1 MAELDPEWVINEIDA
16 FLQVTAKVV
25 PDMGPGIAYL
35 GTVMSGSPTEAAARA
50 HVVEM
55 VLDRAL
61 PGWRQGLP
69 VQDKECS
76 WLRGQASRAK
86 TVLERRS
93 EPVSY
98 THLTLPT
105 TPYV

>member
-1 MAELDPEWVINEIDA
+1 MTELDPEWAINEIDA

-55 VLDRAL
+55 ILDRVL

-69 VQDKECS
+69 VQDKEYS
-76 WLRGQASRAK
+76 WLRGQAARA
-86 TVLERRS
+86 LS
-93 EPVSY
+93 LI
-98 THLTLPT
+98 HI
-105 TPYV
+105 